1 MNLRDGT
8 HENREIF
15 EMQIERKSGSSRPS
29 QTGESPSQLSQFA
42 GVFRASEISIFY
54 ERGGRLAYE
63 KVSFLR
69 GFHKRKYSIWGFTGV
84 FLAPYTG
91 SARTEGGFFGA
102 AVLA

>member
-1 MNLRDGT
+1 MNLPDGT

-54 ERGGRLAYE
+54 GSLAYV

-69 GFHKRKYSIWGFTGV
+69 GFLKRKYSIWAFTEV
-84 FLAPYTG
+84 FLERYTG
-91 SARTEGGFFGA
+91 SARTEGGFFGVV
-102 AVLA
+102 VLV